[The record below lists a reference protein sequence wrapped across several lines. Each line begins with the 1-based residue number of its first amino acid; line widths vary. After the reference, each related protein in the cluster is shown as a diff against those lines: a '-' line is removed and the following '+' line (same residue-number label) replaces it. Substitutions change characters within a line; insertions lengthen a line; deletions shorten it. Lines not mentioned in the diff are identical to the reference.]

1 MKAIQKEQNLE
12 ELIKQEAEEKNR
24 LEEEKIVKM
33 IATEKKKK
41 DCVIKAIRQK
51 ELENSIQEKEKEI
64 QDTIN
69 TIKQEAAAQVLQK
82 RNNLRK
88 ILNKI
93 NQKAALKRSKLRDEL
108 VEVRMSIADE
118 IGKAFKKGDINKCV
132 EAVSSPTK
140 RYNYCIAFYTD
151 DFSNLNFCKQ
161 TDDFCTL
168 CCKSQFGEIM
178 SNEKTKCIEEAC
190 SKKTEDKKEEDK
202 EEEKEKS

>member
-1 MKAIQKEQNLE
+1 M
-12 ELIKQEAEEKNR
+12 
-24 LEEEKIVKM
+24 
-33 IATEKKKK
+33 
-41 DCVIKAIRQK
+41 KAIRQK

-88 ILNKI
+88 ILNQI
-93 NQKAALKRSKLRDEL
+93 NQKAALKRSKLRDQL

-132 EAVSSPTK
+132 DAMTSPTK
-140 RYNYCIAFYTD
+140 RYNYCIAFYAE

-178 SNEKTKCIEEAC
+178 SGEKQKCIEEAC
-190 SKKTEDKKEEDK
+190 NKKSEDDK
-202 EEEKEKS
+202 EEEKGKAGAKSD